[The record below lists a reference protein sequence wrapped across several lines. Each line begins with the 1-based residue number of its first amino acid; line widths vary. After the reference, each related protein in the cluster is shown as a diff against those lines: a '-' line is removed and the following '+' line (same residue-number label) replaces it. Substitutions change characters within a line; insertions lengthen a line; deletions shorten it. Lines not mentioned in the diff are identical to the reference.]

1 MSADEP
7 FSVVFD
13 HRSSAVVGRDPLLV
27 HAMTEDPRLKTEDG
41 RCRPESVRTMRV
53 LVVAHNAVAGSNRQ
67 RVDALA
73 RVPGLDVTLLTP
85 SWWEEEGR
93 RIDVASTDA
102 SYVWH
107 VGRTVATNNGTRYLY
122 RDQLFGL
129 VRRLQPDVL
138 DVHEEPF
145 SFAAAQTLLARRLLA
160 PTAALVFYSAVN
172 VPRRWRAPYRLTE
185 RLVVRAA
192 DGAYTPNSD
201 VPKILASK
209 GLRVPAQVVP
219 LGVDVDR
226 FASATPLPLEERLDG
241 VPRPYIGFLGRL
253 EPVKGLDVL
262 LDAVSTLH
270 ASGTL
275 LVAGEGS
282 ERARLEEI
290 VRTRQLEQRVRFLG
304 AVGFDVVP
312 GFLKAL
318 DLLVLPS
325 VTLWPTQREQFGRVL
340 AEAMAAGLPV
350 IGSSSG
356 AIPEVIGD
364 AGLVVPE
371 RNPVALA
378 RAIDRLTTDA
388 ALREELT
395 ARGRRRA
402 ERLFA
407 WAQVARATVDRVYA
421 PALAHRRD
429 TLDIA
434 DREQEESLV

>member
-1 MSADEP
+1 
-7 FSVVFD
+7 
-13 HRSSAVVGRDPLLV
+13 
-27 HAMTEDPRLKTEDG
+27 
-41 RCRPESVRTMRV
+41 MRV
-53 LVVAHNAVAGSNRQ
+53 LVVAHNAVAESNRQ

-73 RVPGLDVTLLTP
+73 RVSGLEVSLLTP

-93 RIDVASTDA
+93 RIDVVATDA
-102 SYVWH
+102 EYPWH
-107 VGRTVATNNGTRYLY
+107 VARTIATNNGTRYVY
-122 RDQLFGL
+122 RDRLFGL
-129 VRRLQPDVL
+129 VRQLQPDVL
-138 DVHEEPF
+138 DVQEEPF
-145 SFAAAQTLLARRLLA
+145 SFAATQALLARRLLA

-172 VPRRWRAPYRLTE
+172 VPRRWRAPYRLAE
-185 RLVVRAA
+185 QLVLHAA

-201 VPKILASK
+201 VPKILAAK

-226 FASATPLPLEERLDG
+226 FANAVPLSLADRLNDP
-241 VPRPYIGFLGRL
+241 PRPYVGFLGRL

-262 LDAVSTLH
+262 LDAVSTQD
-270 ASGTL
+270 ATGTL
-275 LVAGEGS
+275 LIAGEGGERS
-282 ERARLEEI
+282 RLEDIVRARKLDH
-290 VRTRQLEQRVRFLG
+290 RVRFLG
-304 AVGFDVVP
+304 AFDFDAVP

-325 VTLWPTQREQFGRVL
+325 LTLWPTQREQFGRVL
-340 AEAMAAGLPV
+340 AEAMAAGVPV

-364 AGLVVPE
+364 AGLVVAE

-378 RAIDRLTTDA
+378 HAIDRLTTDR
-388 ALREELT
+388 ALRQELA

-402 ERLFA
+402 QRLFA
-407 WAQVARATVDRVYA
+407 WDQVARATVDRVYA

-434 DREQEESLV
+434 EREQEESLA

>member
-1 MSADEP
+1 
-7 FSVVFD
+7 
-13 HRSSAVVGRDPLLV
+13 
-27 HAMTEDPRLKTEDG
+27 
-41 RCRPESVRTMRV
+41 MRV

-73 RVPGLDVTLLTP
+73 RVPGLEVTLLTP

-93 RIDVASTDA
+93 RIQVASTDA
-102 SYVWH
+102 AYAWH
-107 VGRTVATNNGTRYLY
+107 VGRTIATNNGTRYLY
-122 RDQLFGL
+122 RDRLFGL
-129 VRRLQPDVL
+129 VRQLQPDVL
-138 DVHEEPF
+138 DVQEEPF
-145 SFAAAQTLLARRLLA
+145 SFAAAQALLARRLLA

-172 VPRRWRAPYRLTE
+172 VPRRWRAPYRLSE
-185 RLVVRAA
+185 RLVLHAA

-201 VPKILASK
+201 VPKILAAK

-219 LGVDVDR
+219 LGVEVGR
-226 FASATPLPLEERLDG
+226 FGGAAPLPLAERLDG
-241 VPRPYIGFLGRL
+241 APRPYLGFLGRL

-262 LDAVSTLH
+262 LDAVSTLR
-270 ASGTL
+270 ARGTL
-275 LVAGEGS
+275 IVAGDGR
-282 ERARLEEI
+282 ERARLEDI
-290 VRTRQLEQRVRFLG
+290 VRTRGIAQRVRFLG
-304 AVGFDVVP
+304 AIDFDTVP

-340 AEAMAAGLPV
+340 AEAMAAGVPV

-378 RAIDRLTTDA
+378 RALDRLIADA
-388 ALREELT
+388 ALRQELA
-395 ARGRRRA
+395 ARGQRRA
-402 ERLFA
+402 ERFFA
-407 WAQVARATVDRVYA
+407 WDQVARATVDRVYG

-429 TLDIA
+429 ALDIA
-434 DREQEESLV
+434 EREQEESLA